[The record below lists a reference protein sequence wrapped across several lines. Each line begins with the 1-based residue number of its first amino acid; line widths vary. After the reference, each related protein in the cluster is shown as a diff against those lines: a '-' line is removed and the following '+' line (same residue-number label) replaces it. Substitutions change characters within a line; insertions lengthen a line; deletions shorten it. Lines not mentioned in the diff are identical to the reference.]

1 MNLAEYISEIGRAS
15 KLMREIYSDA
25 VAENRVPSC
34 PDWNFKQLMLHLAD
48 VQSHW
53 AKTILNSD
61 ASQEM
66 DFINQTPDREINEW
80 CELKTKEL
88 IDAINAVSPDK
99 PCATW
104 WSNPKTAEAIA
115 RHQAQEACVHA
126 WDAQL
131 AVGKDL
137 ALPHAVAL
145 DGISEW
151 INVHDEWT
159 ESKDFTIVFAPTD
172 SSETITWNRGG
183 AAVTLSA
190 TASDLTLFLNGR
202 RPISELNITG
212 DAEVLAPFL
221 AELPAHNG

>member
-1 MNLAEYISEIGRAS
+1 MNLAAYIAEIERAS
-15 KLMREIYSDA
+15 KSMREIYSGA
-25 VAENRVPSC
+25 LAENRVTSC

-53 AKTILNSD
+53 AKTILNPD
-61 ASQEM
+61 AEEEM
-66 DFINQTPDREINEW
+66 DFVNQTPDRDINEW

-88 IDAINAVSPDK
+88 LDAINSVSPDK

-104 WSNPKTAEAIA
+104 WTSPKTAEAIA

-126 WDAQL
+126 WDAHL
-131 AVGKDL
+131 AIGKDL
-137 ALPHAVAL
+137 ALPHAIAV

-183 AAVTLSA
+183 NSVTLSA
-190 TASDLTLFLNGR
+190 TASDLNLFLNGR
-202 RPISELNITG
+202 RPLSALALTG
-212 DAEVLAPFL
+212 DAAVIAPFV
-221 AELPAHNG
+221 AELPAHNS